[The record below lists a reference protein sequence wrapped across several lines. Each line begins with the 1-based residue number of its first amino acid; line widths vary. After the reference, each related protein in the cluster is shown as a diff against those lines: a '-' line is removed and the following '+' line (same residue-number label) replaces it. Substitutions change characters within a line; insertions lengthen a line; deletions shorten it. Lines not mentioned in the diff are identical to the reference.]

1 MRRLERMG
9 AVTIAYLA
17 ISLVATVGAMTL
29 ATRPPGLRT
38 LGLAAAGRISIS
50 DMEADVSPTFSPVS
64 PEILRDLFGPAGAE
78 RLLGPS
84 GSAGEV
90 PGGQSATSASSRSP
104 QPPPRE
110 EPDLTEQITERPDLR
125 IEMSVDKSEASAG
138 ETLRYVITVT
148 NIGRGATKQFSITSH
163 VPEHTTLFAA
173 PGCEGPGVE
182 APPDGDI
189 GVCGPGS
196 PAPGEHGVKDSSVQ
210 FLEPGQSATTFF
222 KVLVGADA
230 PEGFVIFNHAHVQGV
245 DLPTRTSNE
254 VSTRVR

>member
-84 GSAGEV
+84 GSAGDV
-90 PGGQSATSASSRSP
+90 PGSGDRSSPSPASS
-104 QPPPRE
+104 QTPPGQ
-110 EPDLTEQITERPDLR
+110 EPAVTEQVTEKPDLR
-125 IEMSVDKSEASAG
+125 IEMSVDKSETSTG
-138 ETLRYVITVT
+138 DTLRYVITVT
-148 NIGRGATKQFSITSH
+148 NAGKGSAKQFAITSH
-163 VPEHTTLFAA
+163 VPEHTTLFA
-173 PGCEGPGVE
+173 PPDCEGPGV
-182 APPDGDI
+182 APDGDLTL
-189 GVCGPGS
+189 CGPGS
-196 PAPGEHGVKDSSVQ
+196 AAPGEHGVVINSVRL
-210 FLEPGQSATTFF
+210 LEPGKSATFFF
-222 KVLVGADA
+222 KVLVNLDA
-230 PEGFVIFNHAHVQGV
+230 PKEFVIRNHAHVKGPDV
-245 DLPTRTSNE
+245 PARTSNE